1 MIKEPLFLQPNWPA
15 PESICAAITTRQA
28 GVSARPYES
37 FNLGDHVGDKV
48 RHVAQNRQQLI
59 TALQLPNPPLWLQQ
73 VHSTTVWQA
82 EHGSTQRVA
91 DAIIAR
97 SRQTVC
103 AVLTAD
109 CLPLLLCSQNGA
121 EIAAIHAGWRGL
133 AQGIIQ
139 NTIRQM
145 QTSAGQLMVW
155 MGPAIGP
162 DAYEVDQPVY
172 ERFVDQNPA
181 LASCFAS
188 ARAGHW
194 QMDIYAI
201 ARQILKQ
208 QGVTQIYGGEHCT
221 YTEKELF
228 FSHRR
233 DGTTGR
239 MASLIWIS

>member
-1 MIKEPLFLQPNWPA
+1 VSKQPIFLLPDWPA
-15 PESICAAITTRQA
+15 PESVRAAVTTRQSGA
-28 GVSARPYES
+28 SSAPYDS
-37 FNLGDHVGDKV
+37 FNLGDHVGDKS

-59 TALQLPNPPLWLQQ
+59 TALQLPGSPLWLQQ

-82 EHGSTQRVA
+82 EADSTQRVA

-103 AVLTAD
+103 AILSAD
-109 CLPLLLCSQNGA
+109 CLPLLLCSQDGD
-121 EIAAIHAGWRGL
+121 EVAAIHVGWRGL

-139 NTIRQM
+139 NTIRQLK
-145 QTSAGQLMVW
+145 TPAGQMMVW

-162 DAYEVDQPVY
+162 AAYEVDQPVH
-172 ERFVDQNPA
+172 ERFVHHNSA
-181 LASCFAS
+181 LASCFTRS
-188 ARAGHW
+188 RAGHW

-201 ARQILKQ
+201 ARQILGSL
-208 QGVTQIYGGEHCT
+208 GVTHIYGGEHCT
-221 YTEKELF
+221 YSDSDLF